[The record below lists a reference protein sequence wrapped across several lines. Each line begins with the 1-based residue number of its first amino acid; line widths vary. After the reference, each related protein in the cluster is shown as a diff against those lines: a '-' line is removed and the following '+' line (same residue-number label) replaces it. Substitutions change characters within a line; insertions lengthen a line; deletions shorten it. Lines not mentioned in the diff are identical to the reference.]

1 MSAPR
6 VTEEDLDRAIRAV
19 RLLGDSA
26 LPILRRIVRELDR
39 QKEDRRLLDLVSG
52 RAAGGTDE

>member
-52 RAAGGTDE
+52 RAAGRIDE